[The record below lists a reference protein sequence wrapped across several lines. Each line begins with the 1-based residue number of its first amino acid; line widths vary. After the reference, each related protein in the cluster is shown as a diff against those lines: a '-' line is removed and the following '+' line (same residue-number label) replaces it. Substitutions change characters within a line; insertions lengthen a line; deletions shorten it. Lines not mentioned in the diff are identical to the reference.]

1 VLIGA
6 HMSVAGGLHLAFE
19 RAAKVGCSAM
29 QIFTRNERQWQSR
42 PLNEAEVELWQKA
55 RSTSQVG
62 TILSHDSYLINL
74 ASPQEEGWE
83 KSLNAFK
90 DEMQRCSILE
100 IPYLVT
106 HAGSHIGSGEEFAL
120 QRVADA
126 LNRVIDEFDESGI
139 PGIEQV
145 TVLLE
150 TTAGQGSAIGYRFE
164 HWGAIFEKL
173 KRPERVGVCFDT
185 CHVFASG
192 YDLTTPE
199 GYEAT
204 MAQFQRY
211 IGLEKLKAFHMNDS
225 KKGLGSRVDRH
236 EHIGQGAMGL
246 EPFRFIMN
254 DARLTEIPKV
264 LETPKGAEGLED
276 IQNLACLHSLIEAA

>member
-1 VLIGA
+1 MLIGA

-19 RAAKVGCSAM
+19 RAAKAGCSAM

-42 PLNEAEVELWQKA
+42 PLNEAEIASWQNA
-55 RSTSQVG
+55 RSTSEVG
-62 TILSHDSYLINL
+62 LILSHDSYLINL
-74 ASPQEEGWE
+74 ASPLEEGWE
-83 KSLNAFK
+83 KSQTAFK
-90 DEMQRCSILE
+90 DELLRCAILG

-106 HAGSHIGSGEEFAL
+106 HAGSHVGSGEEFAL

-126 LNRVIDEFDESGI
+126 LNRVIDEFSESGI

-150 TTAGQGSAIGYRFE
+150 TTAGQGTAIGYRFE
-164 HWGAIFEKL
+164 HWGTIFEKL

-185 CHVFASG
+185 CHVFAAG

-199 GYEAT
+199 GYEDT
-204 MAQFQRY
+204 MAQFHRY

-254 DARLTEIPKV
+254 DVRLAEIPKV
-264 LETPKGAEGLED
+264 LETPKGQEGLED
-276 IQNLACLHSLIEAA
+276 IENLARLRSLIEAA